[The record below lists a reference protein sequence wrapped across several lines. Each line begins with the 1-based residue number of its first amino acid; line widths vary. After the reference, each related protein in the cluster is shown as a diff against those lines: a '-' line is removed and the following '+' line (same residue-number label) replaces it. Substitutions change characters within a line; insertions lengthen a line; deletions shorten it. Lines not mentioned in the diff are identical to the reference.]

1 LIVATAGHVDH
12 GKTSLI
18 KHLTGVDTDRLE
30 EEKRRGLSINL
41 GFAYRKL
48 EGHSPIGFVD
58 VPGHNRFINTMIA
71 GVSGIDLGMLVV
83 AADDGPMPQTIEHLD
98 VLKLLG
104 VHNFLLVVTK
114 IDRVPAERVQEV
126 EKQMRALL
134 QATEGVGTE
143 ENVPVFPVS
152 NTSGEGIQPLL
163 TYLEQLAR
171 DAAVKPVTGGFRLSI
186 DRAFNLKG
194 TGLVVTGTA
203 TSGSVG
209 VGDSLVLQPGG
220 TKLRVRSI
228 HVQDEEADT
237 ASVGQRCAINV
248 VGDVEKD
255 TVARGDWLLGVNA
268 GPVSARVDA
277 RVRLLLTAP
286 FPVKHLSPVKI
297 YLGAR
302 RVAGKLFVLDGGKR
316 LEPGADAL
324 VQLLLDEAVSCCHGE
339 RFLLRDDS
347 ESVTLGG
354 GVVLDPYAPQM
365 GKSRPQ
371 RLDTLGALDSDAP
384 EAVLQAL
391 ILEQGRLLDLE
402 KFRHSWNLRGD
413 EMENLCGPQLHRID
427 ADGASLLVSAERW
440 RQGLALIPEYLVS
453 WHQKNPRE
461 TGIKV
466 QALKLELATA
476 LESTL
481 FAALLG
487 DLLRNA
493 VLSLKDG
500 QLFLPGHKASV
511 STEEVQRWEKFEA
524 FLQQRGK
531 DIPLLSEVSTELR
544 LDKKMLENM
553 GRVAVREGRL
563 HKLTD
568 NRYATPQQLAQLA
581 QLVSDLVTDNEPITV
596 VSFKGRMGTGRK
608 VAIEVLEYFDS
619 IRFTQ
624 RRGDARVVID
634 PEKPGSLFV
643 S

>member
-104 VHNFLLVVTK
+104 VQHFLLVVTK

-126 EKQMRALL
+126 AKEMRVLL
-134 QATEGVGTE
+134 AATEGGLTE

-152 NTSGEGIQPLL
+152 NTSSEGIQPLL

-171 DAAVKPVTGGFRLSI
+171 DAAVKPVKGGFRLSI

-194 TGLVVTGTA
+194 AGLVVTGTA
-203 TSGSVG
+203 TAGSVG
-209 VGDSLVLQPGG
+209 VGDSLVLQPGDV
-220 TKLRVRSI
+220 KLRVRSI
-228 HVQDEEADT
+228 HVQDEEAGN
-237 ASVGQRCAINV
+237 ASVGQRCALNV

-255 TVARGDWLLGVNA
+255 TVARGNWLLDTGA

-277 RVRLLLTAP
+277 RVRLLVTAP

-302 RVAGKLFVLDGGKR
+302 RVAGKLFIIEGGKR
-316 LEPGADAL
+316 LDPGAEAL
-324 VQLLLDEAVSCCHGE
+324 AQLLLDEAVSCCHGE

-354 GVVLDPYAPQM
+354 GVVLDPYAPQV

-371 RLDTLGALDSDAP
+371 RLDTLRALDTDAP
-384 EAVLQAL
+384 DAALQTLA
-391 ILEQGRLLDLE
+391 LEQGQLLDLE
-402 KFRHSWNLRGD
+402 KFRHSWNLRED
-413 EMENLCGPQLHRID
+413 EMQDLCGPQLRRID
-427 ADGASLLVSAERW
+427 TDGASLLVSAERW
-440 RQGLALIPEYLVS
+440 RQGLAAIPEFLAS
-453 WHQKNPRE
+453 WHRKYPRE

-466 QALKLELATA
+466 QALKSELAMA
-476 LESTL
+476 LEEPL

-493 VLSLKDG
+493 VLTLKDG
-500 QLFLPGHKASV
+500 KLFLAGHKASV
-511 STEEVQRWEKFEA
+511 STEEVERWQKFEA
-524 FLQQRGK
+524 FLVQRGK

-544 LDKKMLENM
+544 LDKKTLESM
-553 GRVAVREGRL
+553 ARVAVREGKL

-568 NRYATPQQLAQLA
+568 NRYATSQQLALLA
-581 QLVSDLVTDNEPITV
+581 QLVGDLVRENQPITV

-624 RRGDARVVID
+624 RRGDVRVVLD
-634 PEKPGSLFV
+634 PEKPASLF
-643 S
+643 SS